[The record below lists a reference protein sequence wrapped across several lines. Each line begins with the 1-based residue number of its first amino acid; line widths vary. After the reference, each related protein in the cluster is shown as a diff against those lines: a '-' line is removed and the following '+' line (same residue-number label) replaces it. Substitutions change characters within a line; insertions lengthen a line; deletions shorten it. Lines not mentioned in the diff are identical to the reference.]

1 MQISS
6 ISTARRLLLEF
17 QPGVSQPIQASVGGK
32 VTPVTLCLLKADV
45 AKKVI
50 EKYRESLKDEE
61 PVVTEGLSCAA
72 CGRVYPIVSDIP
84 VMLVEEALPAD
95 ARVA

>member
-1 MQISS
+1 V
-6 ISTARRLLLEF
+6 A
-17 QPGVSQPIQASVGGK
+17 
-32 VTPVTLCLLKADV
+32 LCALKGDV
-45 AKKVI
+45 ARAVV

-61 PVVTEGLSCAA
+61 PVVTQGLSCSV

-95 ARVA
+95 AREA

>member
-1 MQISS
+1 MSRL
-6 ISTARRLLLEF
+6 RRAS
-17 QPGVSQPIQASVGGK
+17 PGDAVPPEGRRRE
-32 VTPVTLCLLKADV
+32 DV
-45 AKKVI
+45 V

-95 ARVA
+95 ARMA